1 VELTQRD
8 YDVLTLTHTFSQV
21 AATHLTE
28 LLFADRSHSVP
39 DKVLGRLV
47 RLGYLSRVGRRATG
61 DKGGAGAY
69 VYQLGRAGRLFLDV
83 DGRLMP
89 NVNNHALMI
98 ADTYLELRRAEEAG
112 VLALK
117 EWAVELPVPPAV
129 RADLFA
135 VVDFPQQG
143 RSSSYYLEIDLGTEQ
158 PARIREKVAGYW
170 RAVEASTDEFF
181 PYVVFVVRQ
190 QARKNELARIFRR
203 LPEEQQDMM
212 RVSLFPELIP
222 ELMRL

>member
-1 VELTQRD
+1 MELTQRD
-8 YDVLTLTHTFSQV
+8 YDILTLTHTFSQL
-21 AATHLTE
+21 ASTHLTE

-47 RLGYLSRVGRRATG
+47 RLGYLSRVGRRVAG

-69 VYQLGRAGRLFLDV
+69 VYQLGRAGRLLLDV

-89 NVNNHALMI
+89 SVNNHALMI
-98 ADTYLELRRAEEAG
+98 ADTYLELRRAEQAG
-112 VLALK
+112 VPALK

-170 RAVEASTDEFF
+170 RAAEANTDEFF
-181 PYVVFVVRQ
+181 PYMVFVVKQ
-190 QARKNELARIFRR
+190 QVRRNEPARIFRR

-212 RVSLFPELIP
+212 RVVMLGELLP
-222 ELMRL
+222 RLLKL